1 MALGRKWKEARFCN
15 WNRKSDRVNANNYI
29 TYDSRTSREE
39 NCNIYSGNYF
49 RERRLREK
57 MFTEHFNDIQRD
69 AKLTSCMRTEAT
81 LDSASISSYTRFLR
95 NKIFYKLHNLLDERA
110 EIC

>member
-1 MALGRKWKEARFCN
+1 
-15 WNRKSDRVNANNYI
+15 
-29 TYDSRTSREE
+29 
-39 NCNIYSGNYF
+39 
-49 RERRLREK
+49 